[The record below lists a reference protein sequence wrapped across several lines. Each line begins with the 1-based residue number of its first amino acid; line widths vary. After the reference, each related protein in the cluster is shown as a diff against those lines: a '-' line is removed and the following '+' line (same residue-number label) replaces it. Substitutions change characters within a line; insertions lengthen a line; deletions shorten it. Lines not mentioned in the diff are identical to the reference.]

1 MAFVHLHNHSDFSI
15 LDGATPIPSMVKR
28 AVDEGMPAV
37 ALTDHGYMFGI
48 PNLDLECRKYNDG
61 QANMKQW
68 RHDVECFKKSWDLE
82 EPAPDADDA
91 SYFDRVHDQ
100 WASDVAVWESSG
112 HDLSAVQANRPR
124 LKVKPIFG
132 CEAYFI
138 TDDCI
143 ERGTKQRRYHLIL
156 LAKNETGYHNLVKCM
171 SKAAGHEMMYY
182 RPRTTL
188 DMLKE
193 YHEGIICQSA
203 CVQGIIPQCILD
215 GDFDGARSQVR
226 RLMFIEK
233 LLKEI
238 HRAGSTA
245 AAL

>member
-91 SYFDRVHDQ
+91 SYFDRVHEQ
-100 WASDVAVWESSG
+100 WASDVAVASPESMRAISASLSG
-112 HDLSAVQANRPR
+112 PSTTNR
-124 LKVKPIFG
+124 
-132 CEAYFI
+132 
-138 TDDCI
+138 
-143 ERGTKQRRYHLIL
+143 
-156 LAKNETGYHNLVKCM
+156 
-171 SKAAGHEMMYY
+171 
-182 RPRTTL
+182 
-188 DMLKE
+188 
-193 YHEGIICQSA
+193 
-203 CVQGIIPQCILD
+203 CVSGPT
-215 GDFDGARSQVR
+215 SP
-226 RLMFIEK
+226 
-233 LLKEI
+233 
-238 HRAGSTA
+238 
-245 AAL
+245 